1 MKRVLLR
8 TVFLAVCLMM
18 LSGSALAQNVLRVYV
33 GEGAMEDGMVRRLTA
48 LLKERF
54 EQAEFVLED
63 GEDGLRQ
70 LVLDDRAPNLAICSP
85 REVYAWAKEGLTLP
99 LQQHIGGQE
108 DVARELLSSCVQD
121 EVLFMAPL
129 TAQHRQMAINVKM
142 IEKHAMGYM
151 LDEIA
156 HPVWYP
162 TEFQQILEEFAIADA
177 PAMDIWKMQPQD
189 CAAIEALL
197 QAIYCGRLLDEDGMT
212 CMADE
217 KDFQAGLRWLR
228 DLVNGGMIGK
238 LETRQDALD
247 RFLAGETAVFLDWS
261 RQMQEKY
268 AKQLREAGITVEMRP
283 YPSSSGLPVR
293 AYELTGVS
301 VFDCGDAGDNAL
313 ALQAAVFLHEDESAQ
328 AILGERGIF
337 DDGSVWLWD
346 LAANNRGTTLRSLLC
361 DAAERVL
368 AGEEDV
374 VQALEMV
381 KAGMNM
387 AQ

>member
-18 LSGSALAQNVLRVYV
+18 LGSSALAQNVLRIYI
-33 GEGAMEDGMVRRLTA
+33 GEGAMEDGMGRRLTA
-48 LLKERF
+48 LLKECF

-63 GEDGLRQ
+63 GAEDLRQ

-85 REVYAWAKEGLTLP
+85 REVSTWVKEGLTLP
-99 LQQHIGGQE
+99 LQQHIGDQE
-108 DVARELLSSCVQD
+108 GIAQEILSSCVQD

-129 TAQHRQMAINVKM
+129 LANHRQMAINVRM
-142 IEKHAMGYM
+142 LEKRAMGYM
-151 LDEIA
+151 LDEVA

-189 CAAIEALL
+189 CAAVEALL
-197 QAIYCGRLLDEDGMT
+197 QAIYCGRLLDEDGT
-212 CMADE
+212 VCTADG
-217 KDFQAGLRWLR
+217 KAVQAGLRWLR
-228 DLVNGGMIGK
+228 DLVHGGMIGQR
-238 LETRQDALD
+238 ETRQDALE
-247 RFLAGETAVFLDWS
+247 RFLAGETAIFLDWS

-268 AKQLREAGITVEMRP
+268 AKQLREAGLMVEMRP

-301 VFDCGDAGDNAL
+301 VFDCGDARANAL

-328 AILGERGIF
+328 AVLGERGIF
-337 DDGSVWLWD
+337 DDGSIWLWD
-346 LAANNRGTTLRSLLC
+346 LAANDRGATLRSLLC
-361 DAAERVL
+361 GVAERVL

-374 VQALEMV
+374 IQALEMV
-381 KAGMNM
+381 KAGMDM